1 MKLRNVLIY
10 FIVLGAL
17 ASYVYFIEIKHK
29 QAQQAQEEKA
39 AKIVHLEK
47 DNLARVELKTP
58 DRTIDLQKPG
68 DAWVLTSPMKTAA
81 DQFAVGSLIHSAL
94 DAKPEKVVLD
104 KDVKWDEYGL
114 DKPDFTVTLTTKDNK
129 KTEILFGAA
138 NPAKSSYYAR
148 VDDQPKL
155 LLVADTLKNSL
166 NKTPYDL
173 RDKSVLSM
181 AADDVERLVISKG
194 KESVE
199 LELQD
204 KDKWLLTKP
213 ERFAAKKSVIEAG
226 LNALT
231 ALKAKEII
239 DEPKREG
246 DPYGLDNPEE
256 SITIAG
262 KKLEQVLLVGKPA
275 GDAKEPAPGA
285 GPNLY
290 TKVKGQDTVYVVEGR
305 AIRSLKTDPK
315 ELRDRSVLMF
325 NPPEIERVQI
335 TLDGKT
341 LLAVQGQDKKW
352 TLEKPEKTDKVD
364 TWAITG
370 LLWSLK
376 DLEWK
381 SIVSPAPD
389 PSSVHLANPQ
399 LTAELFKKG
408 EKDPIVLKAGWP
420 AEQPE
425 KKEQAKPQPGTKK
438 ETAVPELPIEKKAPP
453 TVNVSVQPSEEQ
465 NAVFVLDGN
474 FVERLRGDLERL
486 TEKKK

>member
-1 MKLRNVLIY
+1 MKLRKVIIY
-10 FIVLGAL
+10 LVIWGAL
-17 ASYVYFIEIKHK
+17 ASYVYFVEIKYKHE
-29 QAQQAQEEKA
+29 QEVLEEKA
-39 AKIVHLEK
+39 AKIVQLEK
-47 DNLARVELKTP
+47 DKVARVELKTP
-58 DRTIDLQKPG
+58 ERTMDLQKPG
-68 DAWVLTSPMKTAA
+68 DSWVLSAPLKTAA

-94 DAKPEKVVLD
+94 DAKPEKVVLE

-114 DKPDFTVTLTTKDNK
+114 DKPEFTITLTTKDNK

-181 AADDVERLVISKG
+181 ASEDVERLVISKG
-194 KESVE
+194 NESVE
-199 LELQD
+199 LERQD
-204 KDKWLLTKP
+204 KDKWLLSKP
-213 ERFAAKKSVIEAG
+213 ERFTAKKSVIEAG
-226 LNALT
+226 LDRLT

-239 DEPKREG
+239 DEPKSEG

-262 KKLEQVLLVGKPA
+262 KKLEQVLLIGKAA
-275 GDAKEPAPGA
+275 GNAKEPSPGV

-290 TKVKGQDTVYVVEGR
+290 TKVKGQDTIYVVEGK

-315 ELRDRSVLMF
+315 ELRDRSVLAF
-325 NPPEIERVQI
+325 NPPDIEKVQI

-341 LLAVQGQDKKW
+341 WLAVQVQDKKW
-352 TLEKPEKTDKVD
+352 TLEKPEKTDRVD

-381 SIVSPAPD
+381 SIVPPAPD
-389 PSSVHLANPQ
+389 PASVHLANPQ
-399 LTAELFKKG
+399 LVAEFFKKG
-408 EKDPIVLKAGWP
+408 DKDPIVLKAGWP
-420 AEQPE
+420 AEEPG
-425 KKEQAKPQPGTKK
+425 KKEQVEPKPDNKK
-438 ETAVPELPIEKKAPP
+438 ETTLPELPVEKKTPP

-465 NAVFVLDGN
+465 NAVFVLDGT

>member
-1 MKLRNVLIY
+1 MKLRKVIIY
-10 FIVLGAL
+10 LVILGAL
-17 ASYVYFIEIKHK
+17 AAYVYFVEIKYKHE
-29 QAQQAQEEKA
+29 QEVLEEKA
-39 AKIVHLEK
+39 AKIVQLEQDK
-47 DNLARVELKTP
+47 VARVELKAP
-58 DRTIDLQKPG
+58 ERTIDLQKPG
-68 DAWVLTSPMKTAA
+68 DSWVLSAPLKTAA

-94 DAKPEKVVLD
+94 DAKPEKVVLE

-114 DKPDFTVTLTTKDNK
+114 DKPEFTITLTTKDNK

-138 NPAKSSYYAR
+138 NPAKTSYYAR

-166 NKTPYDL
+166 NKTHYDL

-181 AADDVERLVISKG
+181 ASEDVERLAISKG
-194 KESVE
+194 NESVE
-199 LELQD
+199 LERQD

-213 ERFAAKKSVIEAG
+213 ERFTAKKSVIEAG
-226 LNALT
+226 LDRLT

-239 DEPKREG
+239 DEPKGEG

-275 GDAKEPAPGA
+275 GNDKEAAPGV

-290 TKVKGQDTVYVVEGR
+290 TKVKGQDTIYVVEGK

-315 ELRDRSVLMF
+315 ELRDRSVLAF
-325 NPPEIERVQI
+325 NPPDIEKIQI

-341 LLAVQGQDKKW
+341 WLAVQVQDKKW

-381 SIVSPAPD
+381 SIVPPAPD
-389 PSSVHLANPQ
+389 PASLHLANPQ
-399 LTAELFKKG
+399 LVAEFFKKG
-408 EKDPIVLKAGWP
+408 DKDPIVLKAGWP
-420 AEQPE
+420 VEEPE
-425 KKEQAKPQPGTKK
+425 KKEQVEPKPDNKK
-438 ETAVPELPIEKKAPP
+438 ETTLPELPVEKKTPP

-465 NAVFVLDGN
+465 NAVFVLDGS